1 MYLTST
7 ISISLVLY
15 LLGLLL
21 AVLFMTYQVSNEVRE
36 NVGLSIVLNDSIENE
51 ELKRLQDML
60 NVAVFTKEVNYV
72 SKEQALQEHITAL
85 GEDPVAF
92 LGYNPLSASIE
103 LKLKAD
109 YAVSDSVQWIE
120 SKLKPFQSIKQV
132 VYHKDLID
140 LLDQNVQLILG
151 LLLLLVALLLAVSI
165 ILINNTIQ
173 LMVYSKR
180 FLINTM
186 KLVGATGRVIK
197 APFLRKNALV
207 GVCASILAMALLV
220 ATAYYCH
227 YSMGIMLL
235 PKEPVMLTLLG
246 AMILLCGLLISVG
259 ASYVAVGR
267 YVRMKTDDL
276 YF

>member
-1 MYLTST
+1 ML
-7 ISISLVLY
+7 LY

-21 AVLFMTYQVSNEVRE
+21 AVLFMTYQVGNEVRE

-140 LLDQNVQLILG
+140 LVDQNVQLILG

>member
-140 LLDQNVQLILG
+140 LVDQNVQLILG

-227 YSMGIMLL
+227 YLMGIMLL

>member
-21 AVLFMTYQVSNEVRE
+21 AVLFMTYQVGNEVRE

-140 LLDQNVQLILG
+140 LVDQNVQLILG